1 MGNQCRFLTSLQ
13 KMLTKRLVLALLIA
27 AVVAAQDVQD
37 HSEPNI
43 AEANDV
49 STPIS
54 TKTPSTSSRLPNSV
68 SHMASCPLAARKILR
83 PPLIARPLRKLRS
96 AAPRPSASLLQAPKR
111 NVASSSASQALART
125 CVANGA

>member
-49 STPIS
+49 FDSDIDEDAEYI
-54 TKTPSTSSRLPNSV
+54 LP
-68 SHMASCPLAARKILR
+68 AANLG
-83 PPLIARPLRKLRS
+83 
-96 AAPRPSASLLQAPKR
+96 
-111 NVASSSASQALART
+111 LARGELSAGGPT
-125 CVANGA
+125 GLKESVDCTALTKAPVSGTKAFCFRVSEAECGKYFGITGAGKNVR